1 MQVRLEVSSKGSQLR
16 TKAYTNN
23 EMVRRAALPYPL
35 KLAPITKLNYFVERE
50 KFDIMS
56 YLKNPMV
63 LIIGLSM
70 VMMFIMP
77 KMVEN
82 MDEGD
87 KAKFREQYQTTGSIT
102 QGK

>member
-1 MQVRLEVSSKGSQLR
+1 MI
-16 TKAYTNN
+16 
-23 EMVRRAALPYPL
+23 RRASVPYPL
-35 KLAPITKLNYFVERE
+35 KLAPITRLNYFVERE
-50 KFDIMS
+50 KFDITS

-63 LIIGLSM
+63 LIIGLSA

-87 KAKFREQYQTTGSIT
+87 KARLREQYQTTNSIT